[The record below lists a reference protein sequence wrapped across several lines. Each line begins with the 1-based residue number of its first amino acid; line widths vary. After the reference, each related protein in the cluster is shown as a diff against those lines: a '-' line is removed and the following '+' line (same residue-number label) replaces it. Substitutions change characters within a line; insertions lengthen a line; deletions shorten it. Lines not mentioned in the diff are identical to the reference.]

1 MFSFYSDF
9 EHLATEVLNECHH
22 KDPDKAMMLAE
33 RKSPC
38 WNEMTCLQIA
48 AAAIDQKF
56 LSSVACQESM
66 NVIWKHGIIIS
77 IFKVSEVFLSR
88 YKPLLFAQK
97 SRPLGYK
104 TSFVLNSTE
113 HEISTAHR
121 ETKIK
126 NFLVFKLSD
135 VVFIMLINAKRQQLL
150 AF

>member
-1 MFSFYSDF
+1 
-9 EHLATEVLNECHH
+9 
-22 KDPDKAMMLAE
+22 MMLAE

-77 IFKVSEVFLSR
+77 MFKVSEVFLSR

-97 SRPLGYK
+97 SRPRGYK
-104 TSFVLNSTE
+104 TPFVLNLTE

-121 ETKIK
+121 ET
-126 NFLVFKLSD
+126 NFHVFKFSD
-135 VVFIMLINAKRQQLL
+135 VVFIMLIIIKCQQLL

>member
-1 MFSFYSDF
+1 MWLFSFYSDF
-9 EHLATEVLNECHH
+9 EHLATEVLNKCHH

-88 YKPLLFAQK
+88 YKPSALDKLLGQMGIYATWLSSIAYMQIFIFFTPRFF
-97 SRPLGYK
+97 SVI
-104 TSFVLNSTE
+104 TC
-113 HEISTAHR
+113 
-121 ETKIK
+121 
-126 NFLVFKLSD
+126 FL
-135 VVFIMLINAKRQQLL
+135 IA
-150 AF
+150 

>member
-48 AAAIDQKF
+48 AAATDQKF

-77 IFKVSEVFLSR
+77 IYKVSEVFLSR
-88 YKPLLFAQK
+88 YKQLLFAGK
-97 SRPLGYK
+97 SRPRGYK
-104 TSFVLNSTE
+104 TYFQLNSTE

-135 VVFIMLINAKRQQLL
+135 VVFIMLINVKCQQLL